1 MVISYHSIEKK
12 KKKVIKPQTV
22 QELLHVISA
31 NKIT

>member
-12 KKKVIKPQTV
+12 KKVIKPQNV